1 MRLLSLS
8 LQNFRNIEEASLDF
22 GPGPQIL
29 VGKNAQ
35 GKTSLL
41 EAVYFLATAT
51 SHRTRRNRELI
62 RKGTD
67 TAFIRA
73 EFETANGAHTLS
85 AGIDETTRRFRF
97 DGDQLARSGDLYG
110 RLRAVFFSPEDL
122 EIVTGGPGAR
132 RRLLDLGLCQKH
144 PEMVRTL
151 LDYRHALKQRNA
163 VLKSGGNGREM
174 KATLAAWS
182 PELASLAAKVVRARG
197 VYALELLAQAGI
209 HYASLT
215 ESQEKLTGEYRCTA
229 TKEHWKKLDDVHDEK
244 TIESVF
250 LNALEKNLDRD
261 LTIRSTTTG
270 PHRDD
275 LHLEVA
281 NISATRYAS
290 QGQRRSLALS
300 IKLAERDLLTEGE
313 EPPILLIDD
322 VTHEMDAGR
331 CQRFLEVVTGS
342 GQALL
347 TFTEIGG
354 HRHGLDGADKWTVDG
369 GKFSK
374 DVLRG
379 NEFPR

>member
-22 GPGPQIL
+22 GPGPQLL

-62 RKGTD
+62 RKGSE

-73 EFETANGAHTLS
+73 EYETHTGAHTLS
-85 AGIDETTRRFRF
+85 AGIDESTRRFRL

-110 RLRAVFFSPEDL
+110 HLRAVFFSPEDL

-132 RRLLDLGLCQKH
+132 RRLLDLGMCQKR
-144 PEMVRTL
+144 PEMVRAL

-163 VLKSGGNGREM
+163 LLKFGSNGRDLG
-174 KATLAAWS
+174 ATLAAWS
-182 PELASLAAKVVRARG
+182 PQLAELAARVLHARG
-197 VYALELLAQAGI
+197 RYSLDLLAQAGI
-209 HYASLT
+209 RYANLT
-215 ESQEKLTGEYRCTA
+215 ESQEILSGEYRCTG
-229 TKEHWKKLDDVHDEK
+229 TKEHWKKPGDVPDKE
-244 TIESVF
+244 TIEKNY
-250 LNALEKNLDRD
+250 LAHLENSLDRD
-261 LTIRSTTTG
+261 LTMRSTTIG

-281 NISATRYAS
+281 GISAARYAS
-290 QGQRRSLALS
+290 QGQRRSIALS
-300 IKLAERDLLTEGE
+300 IKLAERDLLTNGE
-313 EPPILLIDD
+313 EPPVLLVDD

-331 CQRFLEVVTGS
+331 CKRFLEIVTS
-342 GQALL
+342 TGQALL
-347 TFTEIGG
+347 TFTEIEGK
-354 HRHGLDGADKWTVDG
+354 RHLPDSAQVWRVENGQ
-369 GKFSK
+369 F
-374 DVLRG
+374 LRKI
-379 NEFPR
+379 ELS